1 MRLSSYTQ
9 PYLFNAM
16 TGTLY
21 LIPTTIGSDSWETV
35 IPPAVIAKTRS
46 LKHFIVE
53 DVRTTR
59 RYLSK
64 IGVSTPIDQLE
75 FFLLNEHTQQAEIE
89 QLLKPL
95 LDGNDVGLLSEA
107 GLPAIADPGAQMVEI
122 AIRKGVKV
130 VPLTGPSSIFLTL
143 MASGL
148 NGQNFAFVGYL
159 PVKPDERKKRV
170 KQLELRSKQ
179 EKQTQIFIET
189 PYRNLHLFQ
198 DILKEC
204 SPETRLTVGVELTT
218 SSEYITT
225 KKIRE
230 WKNDSPPDINKKNC
244 VFCLLA

>member
-1 MRLSSYTQ
+1 
-9 PYLFNAM
+9 M

-21 LIPTTIGSDSWETV
+21 LIPTTIGSESWETV
-35 IPPAVIAKTRS
+35 IPPAVIEQTRL
-46 LKHFIVE
+46 LKHFVVE
-53 DVRTTR
+53 DIRTTR

-64 IGVSTPIDQLE
+64 IKVLTPIDQID
-75 FFLLNEHTQQAEIE
+75 FQLLNEHTKQAEIE

-95 LDGNDVGLLSEA
+95 LEGIDVGLLSEA
-107 GLPAIADPGAQMVEI
+107 GLPAIADPGSQLVAI
-122 AIRKGVKV
+122 ANRKGIKV

-159 PVKPDERKKRV
+159 PIKSDERKKRI

-179 EKQTQIFIET
+179 EAQTQIFIEA
-189 PYRNLHLFQ
+189 PYRNLHVFE

-204 SPETRLTVGVELTT
+204 NAETLLTLGVELTT
-218 SSEYITT
+218 STEFIAT

-230 WKNDSPPDINKKNC
+230 WKNSTLPDINKKNT
-244 VFCLLA
+244 VFCLLS

>member
-1 MRLSSYTQ
+1 M
-9 PYLFNAM
+9 A
-16 TGTLY
+16 GTSY

-35 IPPAVIAKTRS
+35 IPPAVIEQTRS
-46 LKHFIVE
+46 LKHFVVE
-53 DVRTTR
+53 DIRTTR

-64 IGVSTPIDQLE
+64 IGVLTPIDQID
-75 FFLLNEHTQQAEIE
+75 FQLLNEHTLQAEVE
-89 QLLKPL
+89 MLLNPL
-95 LDGNDVGLLSEA
+95 LEGIDVGLLSEA
-107 GLPAIADPGAQMVEI
+107 GLPAIADPGSKLVAI
-122 AIRKGVKV
+122 AHRKGIMV

-159 PVKPDERKKRV
+159 PIKSDERKKRI

-179 EKQTQIFIET
+179 EGQTQLFIEA

-204 SPETRLTVGVELTT
+204 NSETLLTLGVEMTT
-218 SSEYITT
+218 SSEFIAT

-230 WKNDSPPDINKKNC
+230 WKSSMLPDINKKNC
-244 VFCLLA
+244 VFCFLA

>member
-1 MRLSSYTQ
+1 
-9 PYLFNAM
+9 M

-35 IPPAVIAKTRS
+35 IPPAVIAQTRM

-64 IGVSTPIDQLE
+64 IGILTPIDQID
-75 FFLLNEHTQQAEIE
+75 FQLLNEHTQQSEIE
-89 QLLKPL
+89 VLMKPL
-95 LDGNDVGLLSEA
+95 LEGIDVGLLSEA
-107 GLPAIADPGAQMVEI
+107 GLPAIADPGSQLVAI
-122 AIRKGVKV
+122 ANRKGIKI

-159 PVKPDERKKRV
+159 PVKSDERKKRI

-179 EKQTQIFIET
+179 ENQTQIFIEA
-189 PYRNLHLFQ
+189 PYRNLHVFE
-198 DILKEC
+198 DIMKEC
-204 SPETRLTVGVELTT
+204 SPETKLTLGVELTT
-218 SSEYITT
+218 STEFIAT
-225 KKIRE
+225 KKIWE
-230 WKNDSPPDINKKNC
+230 WKKSTPPEINKKNC
-244 VFCLLA
+244 VFCILS

>member
-1 MRLSSYTQ
+1 
-9 PYLFNAM
+9 M

-21 LIPTTIGSDSWETV
+21 LIPTTIGSESWETV
-35 IPPAVIAKTRS
+35 IPPAVINQTRVI
-46 LKHFIVE
+46 KHFVVE
-53 DVRTTR
+53 DIRTTR

-64 IGVSTPIDQLE
+64 IGVLTPIDQID
-75 FFLLNEHTQQAEIE
+75 FQLLNEHTQPKEIE

-95 LDGNDVGLLSEA
+95 LEGHDVGLLSEA
-107 GLPAIADPGAQMVEI
+107 GLPAIADPGSQLVAI
-122 AIRKGVKV
+122 ANRKGIKV

-159 PVKPDERKKRV
+159 PIKSEERKKRI
-170 KQLELRSKQ
+170 KQLELRSKH
-179 EKQTQIFIET
+179 ENQTQIFIEA

-204 SPETRLTVGVELTT
+204 NSETLLTLGVELTT
-218 SSEYITT
+218 TSEFIST

-230 WKNDSPPDINKKNC
+230 WNSISPPDINKKNC
-244 VFCLLA
+244 VFCLFA